1 MKKLLKY
8 LEKNGYNTEVLS
20 FGYDYFTNAPEIKKQ
35 GVLVKINLKD
45 AARYNKLMLYI
56 NRFNYV
62 KVWDGINPDCYGL
75 TLMNNT
81 DYEDIEKYLFYR
93 ALSVRKCEEL
103 IHKYHTEPLTIDLND
118 ECKKIMLEYGIRYN
132 TALINAATA

>member
-8 LEKNGYNTEVLS
+8 LEKNGYNTEVLN

-35 GVLVKINLKD
+35 GVLVKISLKD
-45 AARYNKLMLYI
+45 TVRYNKLMLYI

-103 IHKYHTEPLTIDLND
+103 IHKYHTEPLTIDINA
-118 ECKKIMLEYGIRYN
+118 ECKKIMLEYGMRYN
-132 TALINAATA
+132 TDLINVATA